1 MMKNR
6 VVSDNGLRA
15 TDDGFAIDVRLPWYR
30 SLPLS
35 TVDIAEILL
44 DGKAIDL
51 ADVTFEI
58 EGDQLHPDE
67 LRTLTDRW
75 WYVLDSAWLHVKHA
89 PIPRGS
95 EHDIAVTL
103 AVRPP
108 YIKGLVRLTKTEKR
122 LVAN

>member
-15 TDDGFAIDVRLPWYR
+15 TETGFAIDVRLPWYR

-35 TVDIAEILL
+35 TVDVAEISLNGETIAL
-44 DGKAIDL
+44 E
-51 ADVTFEI
+51 DVTFELDGECI
-58 EGDQLHPDE
+58 KPTE
-67 LRTLTDRW
+67 LRSLTDRW
-75 WYVLDSAWLHVKHA
+75 WYVLDSAFLHVKHA
-89 PIPRGS
+89 PMQPGTA
-95 EHDIAVTL
+95 HNVAVTL

>member
-6 VVSDNGLRA
+6 VVSDNGLRS
-15 TDDGFAIDVRLPWYR
+15 TESGFAIDVRLPWYR

-44 DGKAIDL
+44 DGKPIDL
-51 ADVTFEI
+51 ANVTFELDG
-58 EGDQLHPDE
+58 EQLQPDD
-67 LRTLTDRW
+67 LRSLTDKW
-75 WYVLDSAWLHVKHA
+75 WYVLDSAWLNVKHA
-89 PIPRGS
+89 PIAPGT
-95 EHDIAVTL
+95 EHDVAVTL

>member
-6 VVSDNGLRA
+6 VVSDNGLRS
-15 TDDGFAIDVRLPWYR
+15 TESGFAIDVRLPWYR

-44 DGKAIDL
+44 DGKPIDL
-51 ADVTFEI
+51 ADVTFELDG
-58 EGDQLHPDE
+58 EQLCPDD
-67 LRTLTDRW
+67 LCSLTDKW
-75 WYVLDSAWLHVKHA
+75 WYVLDSAWLNVKHT
-89 PIPRGS
+89 PIERGS
-95 EHDIAVTL
+95 EHDVAVTL

>member
-15 TDDGFAIDVRLPWYR
+15 TESGFAIDVRLPWYR

-35 TVDIAEILL
+35 TVDIAEIIL
-44 DGKAIDL
+44 DGETIDL
-51 ADVTFEI
+51 ADVTFEL
-58 EGDQLHPDE
+58 EGQTLRPDD
-67 LRTLTDRW
+67 LRALTDQW
-75 WYVLDSAWLHVKHA
+75 WYVLDSAWLNVKHA
-89 PIPRGS
+89 PLAKGS
-95 EHDIAVTL
+95 AHDVAVTL

>member
-15 TDDGFAIDVRLPWYR
+15 TESGFAIDVRLPWYR

-35 TVDIAEILL
+35 TVDIAEIIL
-44 DGKAIDL
+44 DGETIDL
-51 ADVTFEI
+51 ADVTFEL
-58 EGDQLHPDE
+58 EGQTLRPDD
-67 LRTLTDRW
+67 LRALTDQW
-75 WYVLDSAWLHVKHA
+75 WYVLDSAWLNVKHA
-89 PIPRGS
+89 PIAKGS
-95 EHDIAVTL
+95 AHDVAVTL

>member
-15 TDDGFAIDVRLPWYR
+15 TESGFAIDVRLPWYR

-35 TVDIAEILL
+35 TVDVAEILL
-44 DGKAIDL
+44 DGEPIDL

-58 EGDQLHPDE
+58 EGQTLRPEE
-67 LRTLTDRW
+67 LRALTDQW
-75 WYVLDSAWLHVKHA
+75 WYVLDSAWLNVKHA
-89 PIPRGS
+89 PIVKGS
-95 EHDIAVTL
+95 EHDVAVTL